1 MSNAV
6 IPGQAGT
13 SKPKRSK
20 STPAP
25 ARTRKAQAKPA
36 TRAQT
41 ELDPAA
47 PATGSADERLKMI
60 AEEAYLRAERRGFT
74 QGDPMEDW
82 LAAEREVDE
91 RLGSA

>member
-13 SKPKRSK
+13 SKSKRSK
-20 STPAP
+20 SAPAP

-36 TRAQT
+36 ARPQT
-41 ELDPAA
+41 KPDSAA
-47 PATGSADERLKMI
+47 PTTDSAEERLKLI

-74 QGDPMEDW
+74 HGDPTEDW

-91 RLGSA
+91 RLRDA